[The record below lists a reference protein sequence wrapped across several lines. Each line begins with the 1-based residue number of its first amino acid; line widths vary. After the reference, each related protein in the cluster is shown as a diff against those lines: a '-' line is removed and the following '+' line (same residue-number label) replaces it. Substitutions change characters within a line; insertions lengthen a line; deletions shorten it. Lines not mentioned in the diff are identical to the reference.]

1 VAAEQSTPSSKPKR
15 AKKKLDSSHE
25 TEKGEASPE
34 DKNILN
40 LPYTDSEEEEEQ
52 VAAEYEDLPSPTPKE
67 DQGQQVAETSSSKPK
82 QSRSQKINQLL
93 RRVYELEVVEKEIKK
108 KNEELT
114 ERNVELY
121 DYYQDLLEKYDK
133 IKERNKMLMKDNTKL
148 YIKVRLLRLQTMPSK
163 PQPQANL
170 DVETLAEAATSFA
183 DVPEAFSKNDEEPD
197 TVQAAVALEEQS

>member
-1 VAAEQSTPSSKPKR
+1 MVAEQSTPSSKPKR
-15 AKKKLDSSHE
+15 AKKKLDSSQE

-67 DQGQQVAETSSSKPK
+67 DQGQVAETSSSKPK

-93 RRVYELEVVEKEIKK
+93 TKVYELEVVEKEIKK

-121 DYYQDLLEKYDK
+121 DYCEDLLEKYDK

-148 YIKVRLLRLQTMPSK
+148 YIKVRLLRLQTTPSK
-163 PQPQANL
+163 PQPQENL
-170 DVETLAEAATSFA
+170 DLETLAEAATSFA

-197 TVQAAVALEEQS
+197 TVQVAVALEEQS